1 MSLMYDKKVFS
12 ERLRNLRDS
21 RWKQYKENQDKQ
33 VNPYERFACC
43 QSQEAI
49 SEELQVERRTYGK
62 WENGTTIPTIDK
74 VADICNILDC
84 NIDYLLGANELIGIS
99 PSVIASHYSGISV
112 DIIELSN
119 TDSNYR
125 DFLNYFMHPDNCST
139 LINSCTKTAWK
150 DFLSKQELTEL
161 REPLK
166 SLILDIFTNYQS
178 ITPFCRYDIESYK
191 EYVLSCFP
199 ESKLSFS
206 HKKLNDSICIDTCL
220 SANIKNKFGITTD
233 NPNCY
238 INFINYISDYSFEI
252 LSNAEML
259 AIQKQ
264 HLGQSFVRL
273 YEKYLDED
281 K

>member
-1 MSLMYDKKVFS
+1 MSLMYDKDVFS
-12 ERLRNLRDS
+12 ERLRSLRES

-33 VNPYERFACC
+33 VNPYEKFACC

-49 SEELQVERRTYGK
+49 SEKLQVERRTYGK

-99 PSVIASHYSGISV
+99 PSVIASHYSGISI

-125 DFLNYFMHPDNCST
+125 DFINYFMHPDNCSA
-139 LINSCTKTAWK
+139 LINSCTKMAWK
-150 DFLSKQELTEL
+150 DFLSNQELTEL
-161 REPLK
+161 KEPLK

-178 ITPFCRYDIESYK
+178 ITPFSRYDIESYK
-191 EYVLSCFP
+191 EYVFSCLP
-199 ESKLSFS
+199 EKKLSFS
-206 HKKLNDSICIDTCL
+206 HRKMDDSICIDTCL
-220 SANIKNKFGITTD
+220 SAHIKNAIGISIN
-233 NPNCY
+233 NPNSY
-238 INFINYISDYSFEI
+238 TNFINYISDYSFEI
-252 LSNAEML
+252 LSNAEMMT
-259 AIQKQ
+259 IQKQ

-273 YEKYLDED
+273 YEKYLAEEI
-281 K
+281 